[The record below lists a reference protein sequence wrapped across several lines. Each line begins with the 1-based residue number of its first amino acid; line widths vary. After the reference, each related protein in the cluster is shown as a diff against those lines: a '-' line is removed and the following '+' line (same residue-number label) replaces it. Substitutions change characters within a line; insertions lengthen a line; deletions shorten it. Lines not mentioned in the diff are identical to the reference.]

1 MALSSG
7 HGGPDANTSQIAS
20 RGLDFLQDDR
30 VQLAHVSFSHMET
43 DIIQAHANVKWALRA
58 QTYCQVLNP
67 WGCYHSKCYN
77 ALLAGVPGS
86 MLIFRA

>member
-1 MALSSG
+1 
-7 HGGPDANTSQIAS
+7 
-20 RGLDFLQDDR
+20 
-30 VQLAHVSFSHMET
+30 MET
-43 DIIQAHANVKWALRA
+43 DIIQAHANVKWALRE